1 MKTVKSAIPPS
12 LKVDNL
18 RHLHDH
24 GLSVRFTDPKLVA
37 LVEYLG
43 GKDGKTTLNAG
54 KSSLTVTRFGR
65 VVLTEAF
72 WNVGSRRVCAIHY
85 ADASA
90 QLKFSLSREGGSG
103 EDSVNAFNTLKA
115 VIFGGALPPI
125 FRPVMGAG
133 QDALRAFLKSYA
145 WTLSGEAGMRSRA
158 IAGAGAALRSDVSS
172 AKNSLSYAE
181 RELERLNSNTP
192 ESFRT
197 LHANTRANCAARLDT
212 ISKKL
217 EEVATDCTANFSAL
231 SEDEI
236 KNLSARYGAFSRWVG
251 VGASTFRLSGYAFAF
266 SEVPE
271 SISPPRVRGN
281 YSAKIEADGETV
293 TFNSGIHCPF
303 TVSRLLAWLRGQ
315 APAPRTSYGDVKK
328 LERTSK
334 DGAPVV
340 VLQCGCHE
348 IDAVATSPAL
358 FGELLKPTHAVTL
371 TPGKKA
377 AVFGTPEFL
386 ARLAEEMVARRDA
399 LVDERVNALTYLAT
413 RRHALTEEEN
423 SLPAKI
429 AAQTERVE
437 AERET
442 LRKAEQALSNFVA
455 PLGASAE
462 DSLNN
467 GLAVFS
473 AFARF
478 GA

>member
-1 MKTVKSAIPPS
+1 MKKAKSAIPSS

-72 WNVGSRRVCAIHY
+72 WHVGSRRACAIHY

-103 EDSVNAFNTLKA
+103 EDSVNAFSTLKA

-125 FRPVMGAG
+125 FRPVTGAG
-133 QDALRAFLKSYA
+133 QDALRAFLKGYA

-158 IAGAGAALRSDVSS
+158 LASAGAALRSDVSS

-197 LHANTRANCAARLDT
+197 LHANARANCAARLDT

-217 EEVATDCTANFSAL
+217 EEVAKDCTANFSTF

-251 VGASTFRLSGYAFAF
+251 ASTVRLSGYAFAF

-358 FGELLKPTHAVTL
+358 FGELLKPTHTVSMVA
-371 TPGKKA
+371 GKPS

-386 ARLAEEMVARRDA
+386 ARLSDEMVARRDA

-462 DSLNN
+462 DSLTNS
-467 GLAVFS
+467 LAVFN

>member
-1 MKTVKSAIPPS
+1 MKTVNAIPSS

-18 RHLHDH
+18 KHIQDH
-24 GLSVRFTDPKLVA
+24 GLSVRFTDPRLVS
-37 LVEYLG
+37 LVEYLNS
-43 GKDGKTTLNAG
+43 KDGKTVLSAG
-54 KSSLTVTRFGR
+54 KSSLTLTRFGR

-72 WNVGSRRVCAIHY
+72 WNVGSRRLASIHY
-85 ADASA
+85 SDAPA

-103 EDSVNAFNTLKA
+103 EDSVNAFNTLRA
-115 VIFGGALPPI
+115 VIFGGSLPPI
-125 FRPVMGAG
+125 FRPNTGAG
-133 QDALRAFLKSYA
+133 QDALRAFLRGYA

-158 IAGAGAALRSDVSS
+158 LATVGASLRSDISS

-181 RELERLNSNTP
+181 RELARLRENTS

-197 LHANTRANCAARLDT
+197 QHANLRQHCANRLSAIDA
-212 ISKKL
+212 KL
-217 EEVATDCTANFSAL
+217 DAVATDCTANFSAF
-231 SEDEI
+231 SEEQLKD
-236 KNLSARYGAFSRWVG
+236 LSARYGAYSRF
-251 VGASTFRLSGYAFAF
+251 VGASASRLSGYAFAF
-266 SEVPE
+266 SAIAE
-271 SISPPRVRGN
+271 SISPPRIRNSYVATIG
-281 YSAKIEADGETV
+281 ADGETV

-315 APAPRTSYGDVKK
+315 APAPRTTYGEVKK
-328 LERTSK
+328 LERTSR
-334 DGAPVV
+334 DGSPIV

-358 FGELLKPTHAVTL
+358 FGELLKPAHSVSIVA
-371 TPGKKA
+371 GKEA
-377 AVFGTPEFL
+377 AVFGTPEFYV
-386 ARLAEEMVARRDA
+386 RLSEEMQDRRSA
-399 LVDERVNALTYLAT
+399 LVDERSGALLALAT
-413 RRHALTEEEN
+413 RKHELTEEE
-423 SLPAKI
+423 STLSARIDAQSAK
-429 AAQTERVE
+429 VE

-442 LRKAEQALSNFVA
+442 LTKAESALSSFVA

>member
-1 MKTVKSAIPPS
+1 MKLAKSAIPS
-12 LKVDNL
+12 ALKVDNL

-24 GLSVRFTDPKLVA
+24 GLSVRFTDPKLIS
-37 LVEYLG
+37 LVEHLNSR
-43 GKDGKTTLNAG
+43 DGKTTLAAG
-54 KSSLTVTRFGR
+54 KSSLTITRFGR
-65 VVLTEAF
+65 VVLTELFLSHGDYRLA
-72 WNVGSRRVCAIHY
+72 AIHY
-85 ADASA
+85 ADAPA

-103 EDSVNAFNTLKA
+103 EDSENAFNTLRA

-125 FRPVMGAG
+125 FRPNTGAG

-158 IAGAGAALRSDVSS
+158 LASAGASLRLDISS

-181 RELERLNSNTP
+181 RELARLRENTF

-197 LHANTRANCAARLDT
+197 QQANIRSHCANRLSAIDA
-212 ISKKL
+212 KL
-217 EEVATDCTANFSAL
+217 SAVATDCTSDFREMPEEQL
-231 SEDEI
+231 KDV
-236 KNLSARYGAFSRWVG
+236 SARYGAYSRF
-251 VGASTFRLSGYAFAF
+251 VGASATRLSGYAFAF
-266 SEVPE
+266 SAVPE
-271 SISPPRVRGN
+271 SITPPRVRNN
-281 YSAKIEADGETV
+281 YVAKIEADGETV

-315 APAPRTSYGDVKK
+315 LPAPRTSYGEVKK
-328 LERTSK
+328 LERTGK
-334 DGAPVV
+334 DGLPVV

-358 FGELLKPTHAVTL
+358 FGELLKPAHSVSIV
-371 TPGKKA
+371 PGKDS

-386 ARLAEEMVARRDA
+386 ARLSEEMQNRRSA
-399 LVDERVNALTYLAT
+399 LVDERSGALLALAT
-413 RRHALTEEEN
+413 RRHELTEEEN
-423 SLPAKI
+423 TLPARI
-429 AAQTERVE
+429 DAQSAKVE

-442 LRKAEQALSNFVA
+442 LRKAESALASFVA